1 MLAALVD
8 LLGKPIAE
16 ASALCIPT
24 AGYGGPVWGSG
35 GPMAFHQRAVP
46 LIP

>member
-1 MLAALVD
+1 MLAALAD

-24 AGYGGPVWGSG
+24 AGYGGSG
-35 GPMAFHQRAVP
+35 GPMALHQRAVS
-46 LIP
+46 

>member
-8 LLGKPIAE
+8 LLGKPTAE

-24 AGYGGPVWGSG
+24 EDTGALRGSG

-46 LIP
+46 